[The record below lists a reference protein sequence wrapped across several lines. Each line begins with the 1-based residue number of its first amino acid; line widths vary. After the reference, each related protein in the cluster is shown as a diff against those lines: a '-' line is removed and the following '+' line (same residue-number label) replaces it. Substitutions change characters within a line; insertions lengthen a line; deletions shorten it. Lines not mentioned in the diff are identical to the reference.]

1 MLYFMCEGYR
11 IFLNVRKLYEDTLY
25 PKGKLIKIKDL
36 RNELMWLKELY
47 SLLWET
53 KMVLNTENIC
63 H

>member
-36 RNELMWLKELY
+36 RNELM
-47 SLLWET
+47 
-53 KMVLNTENIC
+53 
-63 H
+63 